1 MNVVLVA
8 DKKIRKSFENA
19 VKKSSSITL
28 LGVEMVIRGNTISRL
43 TEHHNPH
50 AVVIYRNTPQKEGM
64 TIRDIISFLR
74 LKRPQMRIIYVYGP
88 VKDNEH
94 FYEEHDFLT
103 ENKVYDIITDNEL
116 TSVINVIDNPMT
128 KEDAEQ
134 IILKLEEEKEKI
146 VIDEIQTEEKEK
158 TYDNIFLDFPAVT
171 SLNDFDRER
180 IERNIIKTSQANS
193 AVVIGVA
200 QLQHHNGCTH
210 TSFEIAAMLS
220 KKNKTAVVMTDKDTF
235 ENLIVFH
242 KINPQ
247 KAENGIEFNGIDVYP
262 FSMLNDIKQN
272 YSAVICDFGFLRECQ
287 KPYYGDC
294 NVKIM
299 LCSAAEWDIGLTM
312 KYINFSNESY
322 IHDVNFCFPRVTR
335 TKFIKYNKQFIKSG
349 CNAYKLNYSPDW
361 TCPHQD
367 NFTVY
372 KEILKPYLL
381 QPVKEKNK
389 KKLLRIK

>member
-74 LKRPQMRIIYVYGP
+74 LKRPQMRIIYVYGS

-103 ENKVYDIITDNEL
+103 ENKIYDIITDNEL

-171 SLNDFDRER
+171 SLNDFDQER

-272 YSAVICDFGFLRECQ
+272 YSAVI
-287 KPYYGDC
+287 
-294 NVKIM
+294 
-299 LCSAAEWDIGLTM
+299 
-312 KYINFSNESY
+312 
-322 IHDVNFCFPRVTR
+322 
-335 TKFIKYNKQFIKSG
+335 
-349 CNAYKLNYSPDW
+349 
-361 TCPHQD
+361 
-367 NFTVY
+367 
-372 KEILKPYLL
+372 
-381 QPVKEKNK
+381 
-389 KKLLRIK
+389 